1 MSCVESYVF
10 CIINEDLKIIGKKDD
25 VRIKMSNSEIL
36 LIGYLATNS
45 FNGNYHKASKI
56 SQMMKLVKKNRLF
69 KIYTIF
75 FL

>member
-1 MSCVESYVF
+1 M
-10 CIINEDLKIIGKKDD
+10 ND
-25 VRIKMSNSEIL
+25 SEIL

-75 FL
+75 FYKLFSHVITNNYLLLLTELVTIQSKKD